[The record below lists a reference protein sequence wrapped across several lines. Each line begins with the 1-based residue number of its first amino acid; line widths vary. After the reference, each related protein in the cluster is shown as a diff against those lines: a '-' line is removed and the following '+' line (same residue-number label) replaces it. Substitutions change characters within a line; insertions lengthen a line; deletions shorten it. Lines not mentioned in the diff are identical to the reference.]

1 MPHSTRTSSLIQVAA
16 STDPGCVRSDNQ
28 DNLGYDSAAGIF
40 VLCDGMGGEAAGQV
54 ASELGVSA
62 VLSFFREGP
71 PNCEDNS
78 PDLPMDDVS
87 EEARALGHALH
98 VANSAI
104 YDAAVADVSRHGMGT
119 TIVAGLL
126 RGTTLSI
133 AHVGDSRIYL
143 IRNGTIE
150 QLTKDHS
157 LVMEQV
163 RRGLMTL
170 EEAAQSPMQN
180 VITRALGVSENVETD
195 LADHDLL
202 AQDLLLFCSD
212 GLTRHVSDDQILAVI
227 SRFSSLQAACD
238 DLIASAKAGGGSDNI
253 TCLLVRF
260 APEP

>member
-1 MPHSTRTSSLIQVAA
+1 MSHDIKIDVPIQVAA
-16 STDPGCVRSDNQ
+16 GSDPGCVRSDNQ
-28 DNLGYDSAAGIF
+28 DSFGYDSGAGIF

-54 ASELGVSA
+54 ASDLGVSG
-62 VLSFFREGP
+62 VLSFLRGNAKKFNG
-71 PNCEDNS
+71 DGY
-78 PDLPMDDVS
+78 DLAGNDAS
-87 EEARALGHALH
+87 EAAKALGQALH
-98 VANSAI
+98 VANHAI
-104 YDAAVADVSRHGMGT
+104 RDAADADASRHGMGT

-126 RGTTLSI
+126 QGTTLSI

-143 IRNGTIE
+143 IRNNTIE

-180 VITRALGVSENVETD
+180 VITRALGVSESVEPD
-195 LADHDLL
+195 LADHELF

-212 GLTRHVSDDQILAVI
+212 GLTRHVSDAQILAVI
-227 SRFSSLQAACD
+227 SKASSLQAACD
-238 DLIASAKAGGGSDNI
+238 DLIASANAAGGSDNI

-260 APEP
+260 APEA